1 MRMAEY
7 VWPVERE
14 GTNHVVR
21 LQHFASGRALITFDD
36 DVVYSRSRKLFD
48 CGFNYAFHRDGVEY
62 IVRVVPRPL
71 GFRYEIAVDGVVR
84 RTMDWTG
91 AYAVGALLLAMVVLV
106 VALGGFDNEWGSGFD
121 GVGVLCF
128 VAVGFALFWAV
139 FARWRT
145 RMLTV
150 LALIGLY
157 VGSYVWL
164 SARGGYYFSQSGKWR
179 WKGIGLSVSDVAIW
193 NPKFVR
199 WEPFLNIYGEH
210 THRATLLGWF
220 YAPLIV
226 ADRAWVHPTEQL
238 IGDERTS
245 GDA

>member
-1 MRMAEY
+1 
-7 VWPVERE
+7 VERE

-21 LQHFASGRALITFDD
+21 LQHFAFGRALITFDD
-36 DVVYSRSRKLFD
+36 VVVYNRPRKLFD
-48 CGFNYAFHRDGVEY
+48 TGFNCAFHRDGVEY

-91 AYAVGALLLAMVVLV
+91 AYAAGALLLAMVALV
-106 VALGGFDNEWGSGFD
+106 VVLGEFDNEWGSGFD
-121 GVGVLCF
+121 GVGMLCF
-128 VAVGFALFWAV
+128 VAVGITLYWLV
-139 FARWRT
+139 FSSWRT
-145 RMLTV
+145 RVLTV

-164 SARGGYYFSQSGKWR
+164 SALGGYYLSQSGRWR
-179 WKGIGLSVSDVAIW
+179 WEGIGLAEFDVVVW
-193 NPKFVR
+193 HPKHVQ
-199 WEPFLNIYGEH
+199 WEPFVNFRGKH

-220 YAPLIV
+220 YSPLIV

-238 IGDERTS
+238 M
-245 GDA
+245 